1 MGIID
6 ATRRALRTTPEEPIP
21 SAQRADNFY
30 DGLRRQGRQPPSPHP
45 DQLGRSHHQRQQHQ
59 RQPVD
64 MDHLPDVDQDTLD
77 RASWGE
83 FDEVS
88 NGMADMAEEARQVAA
103 ERETLKK
110 PLPEVKPLEP
120 TDPLENAYEQ
130 FAGDI
135 ERQLVLYRERATQ
148 VIQDGLALA
157 AEVRSKGTR
166 LKDRMKAELD
176 ETQRMRQM
184 IQQVSN
190 GGYNEQTSIP
200 NAAVPPATGSS
211 GDGGAPAPGP
221 DRELRKAE

>member
-6 ATRRALRTTPEEPIP
+6 RTRRALRTTPEEPLR
-21 SAQRADNFY
+21 SSQQADQFY
-30 DGLRRQGRQPPSPHP
+30 DNLRRQGRLPPNPQPDHYSN
-45 DQLGRSHHQRQQHQ
+45 QRQQHQ
-59 RQPVD
+59 RQKPVD

-83 FDEVS
+83 FDEVAS
-88 NGMADMAEEARQVAA
+88 GMADLAEETRRIAA
-103 ERETLKK
+103 EREALKK

-120 TDPLENAYEQ
+120 TAPLEDAYEQ
-130 FAGDI
+130 FASDI
-135 ERQLVLYRERATQ
+135 ERQLVYYRDRATQ
-148 VIQDGLALA
+148 VIEDGLALA

-190 GGYNEQTSIP
+190 GGYNDQTPTP
-200 NAAVPPATGSS
+200 NAAVPPPAGSGS
-211 GDGGAPAPGP
+211 DGSAPAHGP
-221 DRELRKAE
+221 DRDLREAE